1 MTLLVAEENAAARD
15 LYASLGFEPHGH
27 FLYATRSAP
36 NRLRGQRATPARVP
50 VGTAA

>member
-1 MTLLVAEENAAARD
+1 LLVDEDNAAARD

-36 NRLRGQRATPARVP
+36 NRLRGQRPGAWRVP
-50 VGTAA
+50 VGAAA